1 MVCAVHTFESKW
13 RVFYKEGSMIDEL
26 GQSVRTSSISFA
38 RIFQLAC
45 SCSSMIPLCKSMERS
60 FNLCII
66 KIHIVICANHFN
78 DR

>member
-1 MVCAVHTFESKW
+1 MMCAVHTFESKW
-13 RVFYKEGSMIDEL
+13 CVFYKEGSMIE
-26 GQSVRTSSISFA
+26 RTRSICTNEFDFFRSH
-38 RIFQLAC
+38 ISINLL
-45 SCSSMIPLCKSMERS
+45 MIPLCKSMERG